1 MLAWAGGFGGLV
13 LLLTSSSVRLL
24 EFKVQRLK
32 TILFCLDCSF
42 AFSSESAL
50 TAIKE
55 NVLAVLVTFK
65 LFTTLLVFITEDLLY
80 LLLFMPY

>member
-1 MLAWAGGFGGLV
+1 MLAWAGAFGGLV

-24 EFKVQRLK
+24 EFKVRRLK

-42 AFSSESAL
+42 SFSSESAL
-50 TAIKE
+50 TTIKE

-65 LFTTLLVFITEDLLY
+65 LFATLLLFITEDLLY
-80 LLLFMPY
+80 LLLLMPY